1 MASNNQTRHDFTLGF
16 LTVLDVEGF
25 GACGG
30 LLVVNPI
37 GRPIEFHCTAPVSV
51 NRTQEILYGKSLQ
64 SYLYCDQ
71 IGETLIEKAKTKI
84 DLVVTD
90 KASLIDLEVGPD
102 QTLILLVDKSE
113 VDESPAKL
121 FNASKVKIRSE
132 SAFVSYAF
140 RSTQEATERAS
151 AFLNQF
157 NETLPLDEPFERIE
171 QAIDEAQAVAR

>member
-1 MASNNQTRHDFTLGF
+1 MASNSQTHNDFNLGF
-16 LTVLDVEGF
+16 LTVLEVEGF

-37 GRPIEFHCTAPVSV
+37 GRPIEFHCTAPVTA

-71 IGETLIEKAKTKI
+71 IGKTLMDQAKTRI
-84 DLVVTD
+84 DLIVTD
-90 KASLIDLEVGPD
+90 KPALAELNSPSE
-102 QTLILLVDKSE
+102 QALILLIDKSE
-113 VDESPAKL
+113 LSTTPAKIHE
-121 FNASKVKIRSE
+121 ASKIKIRSE
-132 SAFVSYAF
+132 SVFEAYAF
-140 RSTQEATERAS
+140 QSTQSQTGDATNW
-151 AFLNQF
+151 LNQF

>member
-1 MASNNQTRHDFTLGF
+1 MASNSQSRNNFALGF

-37 GRPIEFHCTAPVSV
+37 GRPIEFHCTAPVAA

-71 IGETLIEKAKTKI
+71 IGKTLMDQAKSKI

-90 KASLIDLEVGPD
+90 KPALADLETSSE
-102 QTLILLVDKSE
+102 QALILLVDKSE
-113 VDESPAKL
+113 TGTTSAKIL
-121 FNASKVKIRSE
+121 EATKIKIRSE
-132 SAFVSYAF
+132 SVFDAFAF
-140 RSTQEATERAS
+140 RCDNEQVQDTTHW
-151 AFLNQF
+151 LNQF

-171 QAIDEAQAVAR
+171 HAIDEAQAVAR